1 MGRWSLARLRR
12 LGVPRPIVRKNSSPL
27 AVVQAVILLV
37 LSTGN
42 AVAAT
47 ISPDSDLLDYQGV
60 WYGVPKQPQMTWA
73 GSALALNFR
82 GAELAIDFDVGA
94 QAENFRV
101 VIDGVP
107 NSSPLRIAPGRSD
120 VILATDLD
128 PSQAHEVVFFKE
140 TYDGSPSTLFGVEL
154 SDGAELLPL
163 PSASDRRI
171 AFYGDSNMDGTSN
184 YSEHDSGFAGAY
196 FAYPAITA
204 RMLAARTTTQAY
216 GSATLTGYGDNNV
229 MRFIYSP
236 DFTTQRPDFRTNFAP
251 QVIVVNA
258 GANDIYRIAAES
270 GNGYGETS
278 SSNPDTLRAQ
288 MKGRFKSVVA
298 ELRKVYGEAVHIV
311 LYNAYGWDLNEPA
324 NYTAE
329 VVAEVGGNLSYLHYP
344 WTWEKWHG
352 SMVEHGGQARL
363 LAQHIATEMDWDIKA
378 EPLIFD
384 GFANAGQV
392 ANGDFEA
399 VAYGDFEAFGWRYA
413 SEHARRECDEANC
426 WLSLA
431 ADASVHQGFD
441 ATGDYLPGPSPIGMV
456 IQVRAMIRGDTGAL
470 AQLVLD
476 HEQQALY
483 QRNEVAR
490 QHFDGLTNEWREV
503 MWQVPIPEGSWK
515 LYLSLGAED
524 GTVEFDDVR
533 TRFVIMDEK

>member
-1 MGRWSLARLRR
+1 MQTATQTFRRKLALVPLVFALLSLPGWA
-12 LGVPRPIVRKNSSPL
+12 
-27 AVVQAVILLV
+27 LV
-37 LSTGN
+37 
-42 AVAAT
+42 
-47 ISPDSDLLDYQGV
+47 ISPNNPKLDFQGV
-60 WYGVPKQPQMTWA
+60 WIGAPEEPQVTWA
-73 GSALALNFR
+73 GSSLVIAFQGEGVAL
-82 GAELAIDFDVGA
+82 DFDVGDR
-94 QAENFRV
+94 AENFRV
-101 VIDGVP
+101 VINGIP
-107 NSSPLRIAPGRSD
+107 NATPLRVEPGRQRI
-120 VILATDLD
+120 VIAQGLAANE
-128 PSQAHEVVFFKE
+128 AHELRFFKE
-140 TYDGSPSTLFGVEL
+140 TYDGTPSTLFGIEL
-154 SDGAELLPL
+154 AGHGTLLNAVS
-163 PSASDRRI
+163 PSERRI

-216 GSATLTGYGDNNV
+216 GSATLSGYGDNNV

-236 DFTTQRPDFRTNFAP
+236 DFFTQRPDFRTNFTP

-258 GANDIYRIAAES
+258 GANDIYQIKSEP
-270 GNGYGETS
+270 GNGYGLAS
-278 SSNPDTLRAQ
+278 STNPDTIRAQ
-288 MKGRFKSVVA
+288 MKGRFKSVIA

-329 VVAEVGGNLSYLHYP
+329 VVAEVGGNLSYLYYP

-363 LAQHIATEMDWDIKA
+363 LAQHIATVMNWDIKD

-384 GFANAGQV
+384 GTAKTGQV

-413 SEHARRECDEANC
+413 SEQARRVCDDTNC
-426 WLSLA
+426 WLSLDA
-431 ADASVHQGFD
+431 GASVHQGFD
-441 ATGDYLPGPSPIGMV
+441 ATGDYLPGPSPVGMV
-456 IQVRAMIRGDTGAL
+456 IQVRAMVRGDTGAL

-483 QRNEVAR
+483 HRNEVAR

-524 GTVEFDDVR
+524 GQVEFDDVR
-533 TRFVIMDEK
+533 TQVVMMPID